1 MSDQDAKAEEAQRK
15 FVEDLYKRDQVA
27 EDETSMKPHQ
37 THVKDPSAPGGVRRV
52 RFTSTGH

>member
-1 MSDQDAKAEEAQRK
+1 MPEQDLKAEEAQRK

-27 EDETSMKPHQ
+27 DDEASLKPYQ

-52 RFTSTGH
+52 RFTLIGR